1 MQKGGEKPTE
11 LVWVGK
17 SNTPNAKDKPSH
29 PPLEWKN
36 EWKIEFTIASIDTLY
51 TTLKKILHLNLR
63 ESKVESET
71 TNKHH
76 NCQAQVTSVC
86 CLEKTR

>member
-36 EWKIEFTIASIDTLY
+36 EWKIELTIASIDTLH
-51 TTLKKILHLNLR
+51 TTLKKRLHFNLVRKVKLNLKQT
-63 ESKVESET
+63 SNIT
-71 TNKHH
+71 TAKH
-76 NCQAQVTSVC
+76 
-86 CLEKTR
+86 K